1 MKREKKSLS
10 ARKRI
15 NEARARGAKRFYE
28 GWWEEASPEERD
40 RHYYNYLND
49 TYHFDDGPDDSY
61 LDKYNEVWVHGY
73 TKNIP
78 LVVFEG
84 GKKYLASYE
93 YEIDGKLDAN
103 AEEFFQPA
111 DELSFISFDLYEFP
125 KDGDVP
131 ANWDEKKAVKV
142 ATILENY
149 KGDKARLSRITVA
162 NGMPV
167 VEALKDQLIKG
178 VEKAYYDET
187 AEEYYPDHYDPEY
200 DEIELNVN
208 LVYKGEL
215 NKEETMKESTKKS
228 SKKRLSERHTTW
240 SKGYT
245 YEVENELSEP
255 LRVLSGEDA
264 FNCLYTLECT
274 VSYEG
279 NDDEAF
285 GDLDS
290 FKILGCEF
298 ESVDSSDAYIYIGE
312 ADVEKKYAQEFL
324 KGLVVVEDNKE
335 VPFMDY
341 LKSVAEDSIDAHAYE
356 FDLDYGDFHDP
367 RD

>member
-10 ARKRI
+10 AKKRM

-28 GWWEEASPEERD
+28 WDASRD
-40 RHYYNYLND
+40 SAWLRAHDKYLDRLAGDLNK
-49 TYHFDDGPDDSY
+49 PIDDSLKGEY
-61 LDKYNEVWVHGY
+61 GEVWVHGY
-73 TKNIP
+73 TKNVP

-84 GKKYLASYE
+84 GKKYLVSYE
-93 YEIDGKLDAN
+93 YETTGTLDSN
-103 AEEFFQPA
+103 AEKVFQPTDA
-111 DELSFISFDLYEFP
+111 LEFITFDLCEFP
-125 KDGDVP
+125 KDGVIPVDWN
-131 ANWDEKKAVKV
+131 AKKAVRV
-142 ATILENY
+142 DSVFNDVE
-149 KGDKARLSRITVA
+149 RLDGITVA
-162 NGMPV
+162 NGTPV
-167 VEALKDQLIKG
+167 VKALEDQMIKG
-178 VEKAYYDET
+178 VEKAYSDGDV
-187 AEEYYPDHYDPEY
+187 EEYYPDYYDPEY
-200 DEIELNVN
+200 DEIELDVD

-215 NKEETMKESTKKS
+215 NKEKTMEESTKKP

-240 SKGYT
+240 SKSYT
-245 YEVENELSEP
+245 YEVENELNEP

-290 FKILGCEF
+290 FRILGCEF

-312 ADVEKKYAQEFL
+312 ADVEKRYAREFL

-341 LKSVAEDSIDAHAYE
+341 LKNVAEDSIDAHAYE
-356 FDLDYGDFHDP
+356 FDLDYEDFHDP